1 MIGLIYPRHTSIQSI
16 SIVHSAAVKSIIK
29 NEPVQLVD
37 VNVKVF
43 VLLTVLLL
51 RRWLILALDSD
62 LLVATLVALWLLL
75 FIFVEL
81 EKFLDSRVLLHR
93 RG

>member
-1 MIGLIYPRHTSIQSI
+1 MIGLIYPSHTRVQSI

-29 NEPVQLVD
+29 NEPVQLID

-43 VLLTVLLL
+43 VRLSVLLL
-51 RRWLILALDSD
+51 RRCLILALDSN

-75 FIFVEL
+75 FVFIKL